1 MSAPKPGNV
10 IAWLAL
16 LGGGNTDRYVRDR
29 DLVLAGYS
37 KRSVGIEPNH
47 VDLVD
52 ALTNV
57 PSVEIWDDFEPRT
70 TCTEVTNLRALV
82 QGQGLRTVMPVG

>member
-1 MSAPKPGNV
+1 M
-10 IAWLAL
+10 L
-16 LGGGNTDRYVRDR
+16 
-29 DLVLAGYS
+29 
-37 KRSVGIEPNH
+37 IEPNH